1 MKKTFLLL
9 LCTLLISCYTVERD
23 CQDFH
28 TGTFQFQQIIG
39 DELQTSTFLR
49 TNNLEVEYFKSNID
63 SASIRWINPCECIL
77 TKLNP
82 ISNQDKRP
90 IAIKIISTSEKEYVF
105 EYALVGD
112 QKNKQ
117 RGVIQKISDEL
128 VTP

>member
-1 MKKTFLLL
+1 MKKTSLLL
-9 LCTLLISCYTVERD
+9 LCTLMISCYTVERD

-128 VTP
+128 VRP

>member
-1 MKKTFLLL
+1 M
-9 LCTLLISCYTVERD
+9 ISCYTVERD

-128 VTP
+128 VRP